1 MEPYASP
8 VPIPDFAP
16 GGDFSVGVEEELMLL
31 EPGGDLMG
39 AAAAPLV
46 SALRADPGCRGVVTA
61 EVYVDQVELNSPV
74 CAGAEDAHASLRA
87 LRSWVLGQGAVPAAV
102 GVHPAA
108 PLGGA
113 CLSPSPR
120 YDAIVAEYGGLLRTP
135 TAALQVH
142 VGVPDAATA
151 MLAYRGLRQQMP
163 LLRALAAATPYWH
176 GVDSGLASTRSAILR
191 SYPRTTVPPLLRS
204 WDEYVDRTRALVR
217 AAEVPDH
224 TYVWWDLR
232 PRPELGTLEVRVM
245 DAQPSLARVAGLT
258 ALVQGIARHAVEA
271 PARDELSDDVLA
283 VNDHRAAHGGLEP
296 ARRGRGRRPA
306 PDARGGAPGAGA
318 GAGGAGRRRARRL
331 RSTSSRRCWR
341 GRTSPPGSA
350 GCTRPRACGACWPT
364 WWRARRTW
372 TASRDQGPTGTT
384 PYPWPGPVSRRA
396 RRPR

>member
-39 AAAAPLV
+39 DAAAPLV

-283 VNDHRAAHGGLEP
+283 VNDHRAAHGGLGPRVVDGDGVPRPMREVAHRVLAQARAVLAGDGLAAPLDVVEEMLAGPDEP
-296 ARRGRGRRPA
+296 TRQRRMHEAAGMRGLLADLVAR
-306 PDARGGAPGAGA
+306 
-318 GAGGAGRRRARRL
+318 
-331 RSTSSRRCWR
+331 
-341 GRTSPPGSA
+341 
-350 GCTRPRACGACWPT
+350 
-364 WWRARRTW
+364 
-372 TASRDQGPTGTT
+372 TADLDG
-384 PYPWPGPVSRRA
+384 
-396 RRPR
+396 